1 MPIEC
6 CDVKKKREKDQEQLR
21 TEMTSSL
28 DGRNGTRGRVLEN
41 LTLCLFSNSQP
52 PGIGMRRAELLM
64 TVLLRSEVSVRRE
77 LYYFV
82 FTTLQRQTTTKT
94 DRATTSSTAT
104 QLLEASSTTRA
115 KHLQGTCD

>member
-77 LYYFV
+77 LYYMSS
-82 FTTLQRQTTTKT
+82 LRHYNDRRRRRPIERQH
-94 DRATTSSTAT
+94 RQPQHSY
-104 QLLEASSTTRA
+104 
-115 KHLQGTCD
+115 